1 MFDLPAMPYIR
12 SEANLTIYFQTDDYS
27 NPLRYAWQAGVH
39 FFSFF
44 RKNNLALKVYP
55 PPLQRLHL
63 FLTFQPLWLIGKYG

>member
-12 SEANLTIYFQTDDYS
+12 SEANLTIYFQTDDCS

-44 RKNNLALKVYP
+44 RKK
-55 PPLQRLHL
+55 
-63 FLTFQPLWLIGKYG
+63 